1 MENNYDRF
9 KSTLKTIFQID
20 RADLDFGIYRILNQK
35 HDEITA
41 FLDNDL
47 LPQVKQEL
55 VAYEAGD
62 QTEIQAEL
70 DKMTA
75 KLKELGVNEDQIA
88 TNDKVVELTTQLQT
102 AGNVAELESEV
113 FSHLL
118 RFFERYYEEGD
129 FISKR
134 RYKDGV
140 YAIPYEGEEVK
151 LHWANHDQYY
161 IKTSE
166 RFKDFSF
173 KVSDQ
178 SVHFRIK
185 EAETDTGNNKNISG
199 KDRRFVLCAE
209 NFWSEE
215 NNELNLYFQ
224 YVSVDGKMKQEECSA
239 GAITAVLEAVPAKWR
254 DLLAAL
260 APTEKQKDRTV
271 LAKFLTSYTATNT
284 FDYFIHNDLSTFLTR
299 ELDFYIKNEVMFLDD
314 IENESAPRADQYLA
328 KLKVIRV
335 VAKKIIK
342 MLAQLEDFQKKLWEK
357 KKFVV
362 GTGYCITLDLVPEQ
376 YYDAILSSDAQ
387 LAEWKQLGFID
398 DKTELDHEYLQA
410 HPTLSI
416 DTKFFSEWKDELL
429 ATFDNLDEQVNGVM
443 INSENF
449 GALNVLQERYKEEI
463 KTIYIDPPYNT
474 NASEIVYKNGYRH
487 SSWLSLMENRIKS
500 SLTLMSKTGLLQV
513 AIDDEEQRFLHSVL
527 DLVLGQDNFVSN
539 VSIQHNPRGRSDA
552 KHIAP
557 AHEYLLFYAKDIL
570 NLATNQ
576 LTQSLVELKEKYPK
590 TDSISMYRELPLK
603 RSGSN
608 SKRTERPNLFY
619 PIYYSEVE
627 DRLTLQSL
635 NNTDVEILPVD
646 QEGVERCWRWGKDKV
661 QKSINTE
668 LIVKKTPS
676 GYTIV
681 AKDRMKE
688 TIKPKSFWYGPR
700 HDASSH
706 GTMLLKNMFTEN
718 TFSYPKSINTV
729 RDAVSISSMSDSL
742 VLDYFAG
749 SGTTSH
755 AVLKLNR
762 EDNEKKSGS
771 GLRKYILVEMGEY
784 FNTVTKPRIQKV
796 VYSDEWSAGKPQDDG
811 ATGTNKHIIKYFK
824 LESYE
829 DTLNNLELKKT
840 AEQLT
845 TLNEN
850 KSLREDYTLGYML
863 DVETKDSVLSLD
875 SFQNPFTYN
884 IKLAT
889 DVVGETKETP
899 VDLVETFN
907 YLIGMK
913 VATMRKHGEHLL
925 VIDGVTRAGEK
936 TLIIWRNKK
945 VVDNAGLDDFFGK
958 QALNTTDFEYQ
969 RIYVNGDNNLEN
981 LKADGDQWK
990 VVTIEEEFHK
1000 RMFA

>member
-55 VAYEAGD
+55 VAYEEGD

-102 AGNVAELESEV
+102 TGNVAELENEV

-173 KVSDQ
+173 KVAGQ

-185 EAETDTGNNKNISG
+185 EAETDANNNKNISG
-199 KDRRFVLCAE
+199 KDRRFVLCDE
-209 NFWSEE
+209 DFWSEE

-224 YVSVDGKMKQEECSA
+224 YVAVDGKKKQDDCSA
-239 GAITAVLEAVPAKWR
+239 EAVSAVLKTLPAKWR
-254 DLLAAL
+254 DLLMAL
-260 APTEKQKDRTV
+260 APTDKQKDRTV

-284 FDYFIHNDLSTFLTR
+284 FDYFIHKDLNTFLTR

-328 KLKVIRV
+328 KLKVIRI

-376 YYDAILSSDAQ
+376 YYDAILHNDVQ
-387 LAEWKQLGFID
+387 LNEWKQLGFID
-398 DKTELDHEYLQA
+398 DQTELDHEYLKT

-416 DTKFFSEWKDELL
+416 DTKFFPEWKDELL

-449 GALNVLQERYKEEI
+449 GALNVLQERYKEEV
-463 KTIYIDPPYNT
+463 KAIYIDPPYNT
-474 NASEIVYKNGYRH
+474 VHSKILYKNNFEH
-487 SSWLSLMENRIKS
+487 SSWLSLLENRITAS
-500 SLTLMSKTGLLQV
+500 SPLLTKDGSLSV
-513 AIDDEEQRFLHSVL
+513 AIDDFEVMR
-527 DLVLGQDNFVSN
+527 LVTMLEGLFPERDISN
-539 VSIQHNPRGRSDA
+539 AVVVHHPQGAGGKLSRT
-552 KHIAP
+552 
-557 AHEYLLFYAKDIL
+557 HEYLVFV
-570 NLATNQ
+570 
-576 LTQSLVELKEKYPK
+576 TQSSESLHGEPV
-590 TDSISMYRELPLK
+590 TDLNEERTFM
-603 RSGSN
+603 RSGQGENNFREFRFRSFFALLLNQETNKIVGIEEPVPLSETFPLEDTQEGYKRIYPIN
-608 SKRTERPNLFY
+608 SSGEERVWRNSYDTAKKLFEQGKIFATERGA
-619 PIYYSEVE
+619 IK
-627 DRLTLQSL
+627 Q
-635 NNTDVEILPVD
+635 
-646 QEGVERCWRWGKDKV
+646 
-661 QKSINTE
+661 
-668 LIVKKTPS
+668 LIQ
-676 GYTIV
+676 
-681 AKDRMKE
+681 
-688 TIKPKSFWYGPR
+688 
-700 HDASSH
+700 HDASKRKTLFSVWSDPAYNAGIH
-706 GTMLLKNMFTEN
+706 GSNLLTDQGLGGEFD
-718 TFSYPKSINTV
+718 YPKSINNLITALWAQTYGDQTATV
-729 RDAVSISSMSDSL
+729 I
-742 VLDYFAG
+742 DYFSG
-749 SGTTSH
+749 SGTTGH
-755 AVLKLNR
+755 ALLRMNR
-762 EDNEKKSGS
+762 TDNDNEELTGQ
-771 GLRKYILVEMGEY
+771 RKYLLVEMGEY
-784 FNTVTKPRIQKV
+784 FNTATKPRMQKV
-796 VYSDEWSAGKPQDDG
+796 LYSDDWKNGAPQDDG
-811 ATGTNKHIIKYFK
+811 ATGTKEHIIKYFK

-829 DTLNNLELKKT
+829 DTLNNLELVKT
-840 AEQLT
+840 ADQLT

-850 KSLREDYTLGYML
+850 KALREEYTLGYML
-863 DVETKDSVLSLD
+863 DVETKDSILSLE
-875 SFQNPFTYN
+875 SFQNPFSYN

-889 DVVGETKETP
+889 DVVGETQDTP

-936 TLIIWRNKK
+936 TLIIWRNKD

-958 QALNTTDFEYQ
+958 QALSTTDFEYQ

-981 LKADGDQWK
+981 LKADEDQWK